1 VKREDLPQDALEQLA
16 VIEDLGTQAHRVV
29 AEAQTQLAGIHRAAE
44 REHQKLAQAREVLD
58 ALVAKRVA
66 GGEFIADAWADY
78 EAAITR
84 AQSEQLRIKSRRAP
98 KSAAAVRERG
108 KEMRR
113 LRRDAKLNQWIIR
126 LYEHHFPW
134 LSELR
139 DPDEEAAYLAGPTE
153 EVAQE
158 DGQDPV
164 RHWLSEAEYAALSP
178 AERNQR
184 SLDRYLRSRMSPW
197 ELGRD
202 YERYIGYLREQSGGK
217 VTYQGIF
224 EGLDDLGRD
233 LIVEQPGGTL
243 EVVQCKRWARRKTI
257 HEKHVFQLFGTVV
270 AARIEHPG
278 RTVTGTFTTTTKLSD
293 RAQRFAAEL
302 DIAVEEQVPL
312 ADYPRIKCNIA
323 RAGGERIYH
332 LPFDQQYDRTV
343 IEPDR
348 GELHASTV
356 AEAEQAGFRRAWRWR
371 GEADAAS

>member
-1 VKREDLPQDALEQLA
+1 VKREDLPQDALVQLA
-16 VIEDLGTQAHRVV
+16 AVEELGAEARRVV
-29 AEAQTQLAGIHRAAE
+29 AEAQGQLVQIRRAAE
-44 REHQKLAQAREVLD
+44 REHEKLAQAQEVLE
-58 ALVAKRVA
+58 ALVARRVA
-66 GGEFIADAWADY
+66 GAEFIADAWADY
-78 EAAITR
+78 EDAITR

-98 KSAAAVRERG
+98 KGAAAVRERG

-113 LRRDAKLNQWIIR
+113 LRREAKLNLWIIR

-139 DPDEEAAYLAGPTE
+139 NPDEEAAYLAGPADE
-153 EVAQE
+153 AARQ

-164 RHWLSEAEYAALSP
+164 RHWLSEAEYATLSP
-178 AERNQR
+178 VERNQR
-184 SLDRYLRSRMSPW
+184 SLDRYMASRKSPW

-233 LIVEQPGGTL
+233 LIVEHPDGTL
-243 EVVQCKRWARRKTI
+243 EVVQCKRWARHKTI

-270 AARIEHPG
+270 AARLEHPG
-278 RTVTGTFTTTTKLSD
+278 RTVTGTFTTSTRLSE
-293 RAQRFAAEL
+293 RAKRFAGEL
-302 DIAVEEQVPL
+302 EIAVEEQVPL

-323 RAGGERIYH
+323 RAGERIYH

-348 GELHASTV
+348 GELYASEV

-371 GEADAAS
+371 GEAGADS

>member
-1 VKREDLPQDALEQLA
+1 VKREDLPQEAIDQLA
-16 VIEDLGTQAHRVV
+16 AVEDLGAQARRVV
-29 AEAQTQLAGIHRAAE
+29 AEAQAQLAGIRWAAE
-44 REHQKLAQAREVLD
+44 REHEKIAEARTVLD
-58 ALVAKRVA
+58 ALIAKHVSGA
-66 GGEFIADAWADY
+66 EFIADAWADY

-98 KSAAAVRERG
+98 KSAAAMHERG
-108 KEMRR
+108 KELRR
-113 LRRDAKLNQWIIR
+113 LRREAKLNQWIIR

-134 LSELR
+134 LTDLR
-139 DPDEEAAYLAGPTE
+139 DPDDEAAYLAGPTE
-153 EVAQE
+153 EATTE

-164 RHWLSEAEYAALSP
+164 RHWLSDQEYAALSP

-184 SLDRYLRSRMSPW
+184 SLDRYLASRKSPW

-202 YERYIGYLREQSGGK
+202 YERYVGYLREQAGGK

-224 EGLDDLGRD
+224 EGFDDLGRD
-233 LIVEQPGGTL
+233 LIVEHPDGSF
-243 EVVQCKRWARRKTI
+243 EVVQCKRWAQRKTI

-278 RTVTGTFTTTTKLSD
+278 RAVTGTFTTSTKLSD
-293 RAQRFAAEL
+293 RAKRFAAEL
-302 DIAVEEQVPL
+302 EIAVEEQVPL

-323 RAGGERIYH
+323 RAGERIYH

-348 GELHASTV
+348 GEMYATSV

-371 GEADAAS
+371 GEHVR